1 MNVSS
6 ATSMVNVLAEGRA
19 QREKAA
25 QDRAETKLRDAQSAV
40 ATLKQMNSASSS
52 QASEQRKAAAKQK
65 VDQIKARLRMLQMSG
80 SVDPKVLA
88 QLARELKSAV
98 KGYTGAGGS
107 VGDLGATPAPA
118 SATASSPDAASA
130 QAYSGDGA
138 EAGANAQNSQN
149 AQTTSAE
156 PDEKTGDGDKEAAAN
171 PADPRAETNPY
182 KRMAQEAEVR
192 FAEAARHGE
201 AAKADREF
209 LSDVRNLANRIKS
222 LAKSAAAAKADPAKQ
237 RDGVEAEKA
246 AAEALKQVED
256 AAKDLGA
263 PGISLTV

>member
-107 VGDLGATPAPA
+107 VGDLGATSAPA
-118 SATASSPDAASA
+118 SATASSPDAAPA
-130 QAYSGDGA
+130 QAASGAGA
-138 EAGANAQNSQN
+138 EAGANGQN
-149 AQTTSAE
+149 AQTTSVE
-156 PDEKTGDGDKEAAAN
+156 PDEKTDDGDKEAAAN
-171 PADPRAETNPY
+171 PTDPRGETNPY

-192 FAEAARHGE
+192 FAEAARYGE

-222 LAKSAAAAKADPAKQ
+222 LAKSAASAKADPAKQ